1 MRAPRKRYPILEFDP
16 SREVFIDPAANYHYK
31 GRLFHERVVLCFF
44 QDVIGQLVMK
54 HKARK
59 IAVFRS
65 EFGSNPAYEIKF
77 KGKSLA
83 VMHPGVGSALA
94 AGFMEEA
101 IAIGGRKLIAC
112 GGAGTLRKNL
122 TLGHLIVPT
131 SAVRDEGASYHY
143 LPPSREVK
151 PDPKAVLAIQRVLK
165 KHRVPYVT
173 GKTWTTDG
181 LFRET
186 RNKVAMRRK
195 EGCLSVEMECAAF
208 LAVGKYRKVQCGQIL
223 YSGDDLSGEEYNTR
237 NWINQIPIRE
247 RVFWL
252 AAEACANL

>member
-1 MRAPRKRYPILEFDP
+1 M
-16 SREVFIDPAANYHYK
+16 
-31 GRLFHERVVLCFF
+31 
-44 QDVIGQLVMK
+44 
-54 HKARK
+54 
-59 IAVFRS
+59 
-65 EFGSNPAYEIKF
+65 
-77 KGKSLA
+77 A

-101 IAIGGRKLIAC
+101 IAIGGRKIIAC
-112 GGAGTLRKNL
+112 GGAGALQKDL

-151 PDPKAVLAIQRVLK
+151 PDPKAVLAILKTLK
-165 KHRVPYVT
+165 KHRIPYLT
-173 GKTWTTDG
+173 GKTWSTDG

-208 LAVGKYRKVQCGQIL
+208 MAVGKYRKIRCGQIL
-223 YSGDDLSGEEYNTR
+223 YSGDDLSGKTHNTR
-237 NWINQIPIRE
+237 NWLHQTSIRE
-247 RVFWL
+247 KVFWL
-252 AAEACANL
+252 AAEACSCL